1 MSLQPSRQTD
11 GLDDCLKYIER
22 MEMLV
27 FNPNFLENAKPEVGE
42 TEQARLQDLKERQ
55 QRLNQILQEL
65 GG

>member
-1 MSLQPSRQTD
+1 MSLRPNRQT
-11 GLDDCLKYIER
+11 GGPVGCVDDIPRVES
-22 MEMLV
+22 LV
-27 FNPNFLENAKPEVGE
+27 SNPMSCENAKPEVGE